1 MDLNAWGPESS
12 GPSFIYLL
20 PGLGWHGDHV
30 LWLWTRTPV
39 CYSLSV
45 TGILI
50 AWGLG
55 PERETFPRT
64 WDAHG
69 LEWSSIE
76 SHEHHSDS
84 FCWCEK
90 WNTSPLIPRGRIRLH
105 LEEMAG
111 SHYRT
116 ACRMGNTPAAPTENT
131 SCSRQT
137 HGSVWQIPTEGSF
150 FEALEVLIRS
160 YGHSIGAQ
168 NVDPQRYG
176 SICSGTDH

>member
-1 MDLNAWGPESS
+1 MWLYNRSFHFITFIYLVDYKNTQGVTLPWPTVSGASPEKTQMTGMDLNAWGPESS
-12 GPSFIYLL
+12 GPSLHISATWAGMTRW
-20 PGLGWHGDHV
+20 PAV

-64 WDAHG
+64 WGTLMALNDLA
-69 LEWSSIE
+69 LKVMSITQT
-76 SHEHHSDS
+76 HSVG
-84 FCWCEK
+84 EK

-116 ACRMGNTPAAPTENT
+116 ACRMGNTPAA
-131 SCSRQT
+131 
-137 HGSVWQIPTEGSF
+137 
-150 FEALEVLIRS
+150 L
-160 YGHSIGAQ
+160 YGKYILL
-168 NVDPQRYG
+168 
-176 SICSGTDH
+176 